1 MTKQERLQKVHAS
14 LINGNRRQMVEQI
27 NANFILYDFWD
38 MYLDF
43 LRDACGYNDTEAL
56 AYFSDAVISYH
67 RIKPRM

>member
-1 MTKQERLQKVHAS
+1 MTKQERLQEVHAS

-43 LRDACGYNDTEAL
+43 LRDACGYDSSIAL
-56 AYFSDAVISYH
+56 IHFSDAVISYH